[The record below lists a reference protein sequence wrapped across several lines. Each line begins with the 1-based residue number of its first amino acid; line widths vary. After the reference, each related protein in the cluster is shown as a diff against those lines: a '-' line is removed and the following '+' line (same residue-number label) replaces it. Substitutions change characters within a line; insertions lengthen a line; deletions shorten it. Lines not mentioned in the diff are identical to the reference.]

1 MPGTVN
7 RLKEPKNK
15 KISMSISLLVSIIRT
30 SPSDQARKEALE
42 LLVLEYKRLKEK
54 ARKRHRSYPTV

>member
-1 MPGTVN
+1 
-7 RLKEPKNK
+7 
-15 KISMSISLLVSIIRT
+15 MSISLLVSIIRT